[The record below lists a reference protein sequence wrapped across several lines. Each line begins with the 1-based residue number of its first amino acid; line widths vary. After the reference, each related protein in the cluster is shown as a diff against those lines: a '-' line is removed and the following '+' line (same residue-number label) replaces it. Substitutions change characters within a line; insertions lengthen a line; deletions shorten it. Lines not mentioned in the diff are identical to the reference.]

1 MTRTAW
7 GVWDDGRAVERDWLL
22 ITVSTPPGG
31 TSTLRVYAWRKL
43 RSLGAHYLQ
52 QSVCLLPATPKT
64 TRAAARL
71 VTRLREEGGHG
82 EMLRIRLSDAKQE
95 AAVIDAI
102 QRERTDEYRELVEST
117 RQFHEELQLE
127 RRRGRATYTELEESD
142 ADLARYQKWLAAIRA
157 RDYFDAPG
165 GQEAA
170 AAVASCEEALA
181 RFESEALSAELD
193 EPTPDSRPGLR
204 ALEAATTD
212 APRSRRHRASSSCAA
227 SFRRSGLRAVRM
239 MSAPSVRAC
248 RVSRAR
254 CPRYR
259 LSRRPSEAL
268 PVPAVWGP

>member
-1 MTRTAW
+1 MMS
-7 GVWDDGRAVERDWLL
+7 VSRDWLL

-71 VTRLREEGGHG
+71 VTRLRAEGGQG
-82 EMLRIRLSDAKQE
+82 KMLRIGLTDAKQE
-95 AAVIDAI
+95 ATVIDAI
-102 QRERTDEYRELVEST
+102 QRERTDEYHEVVEST
-117 RQFHEELQLE
+117 QQFHEELRHE

-142 ADLARYQKWLAAIRA
+142 ADLARHQKWLAAIRA

-181 RFESEALSAELD
+181 RFEADALSAELD
-193 EPTPDSRPGLR
+193 EPKPDRRPGLR
-204 ALEAATTD
+204 AVEGGSD
-212 APRSRRHRASSSCAA
+212 
-227 SFRRSGLRAVRM
+227 
-239 MSAPSVRAC
+239 
-248 RVSRAR
+248 
-254 CPRYR
+254 
-259 LSRRPSEAL
+259 
-268 PVPAVWGP
+268 